1 MNAQVKGERYM
12 EEFVLRELTQKERE
26 KLDSFI
32 ADESTELY
40 QYFLAIITTDLIPEG
55 EVSWE
60 KALEKV
66 VEGHTLDLP
75 YSICGVID
83 AWIRL
88 CMEYKS
94 YGLVNTLDQRKT
106 RGLKN
111 NMDVVINGFVNCIY
125 YYVSIGGT
133 GKKQSDLERN
143 YTMTVMKGVPKWT
156 DEHVDAD
163 PEVMYRFILTSLEN
177 IGFHLKVHSN
187 NTRHIN
193 LEMFRGVAF
202 E

>member
-1 MNAQVKGERYM
+1 M
-12 EEFVLRELTQKERE
+12 EEFVLRELTKSEHE

-60 KALEKV
+60 RALEKII
-66 VEGHTLDLP
+66 EGHTRELP

-94 YGLVNTLDQRKT
+94 YGLVDTLDQRQI
-106 RGLKN
+106 RGLRR
-111 NMDVVINGFVNCIY
+111 NMDVVVNGFVNCIY

-133 GKKQSDLERN
+133 GKKQSDLEKN
-143 YTMTVMKGVPKWT
+143 YTMIVMKGLPKWT

-163 PEVMYRFILTSLEN
+163 PELMYRFILTYLEKL
-177 IGFHLKVHSN
+177 GFHLKMQN
-187 NTRHIN
+187 DNTRHIN